1 MDKDI
6 LSSIYVKLEILRT
19 LSTRERANI
28 SRLAA
33 ELGIQEDDLRGII
46 EDLSK
51 NYMIKLE
58 RDSIIWQA
66 GDNPAWLKPW
76 GWNYT
81 YKILVGSTMIVAKRS
96 PPWTLVVAEHQLK
109 GYGRHLKQWISN
121 LGGLWASYNIELT
134 PSLVQL
140 LPIVIPTLICL
151 YLRERW
157 GFQAEIKW
165 PNDIVYRQK
174 KLAGIILEGEVYGG
188 RVLATI
194 GIGMN
199 VNNEPPLETA
209 TSLKLIVD
217 KLVPRNSIIAQITGF
232 FGKLEVY
239 AENHRKI
246 QSLYIDLLDTLGKK
260 VRAYTV
266 KGEVVR
272 GIAKSITETGDLV
285 VESDTGTVKLS
296 SNEVFELRYEE

>member
-134 PSLVQL
+134 PPLVQL

-157 GFQAEIKW
+157 G
-165 PNDIVYRQK
+165 
-174 KLAGIILEGEVYGG
+174 
-188 RVLATI
+188 
-194 GIGMN
+194 
-199 VNNEPPLETA
+199 
-209 TSLKLIVD
+209 
-217 KLVPRNSIIAQITGF
+217 
-232 FGKLEVY
+232 
-239 AENHRKI
+239 
-246 QSLYIDLLDTLGKK
+246 
-260 VRAYTV
+260 
-266 KGEVVR
+266 
-272 GIAKSITETGDLV
+272 
-285 VESDTGTVKLS
+285 
-296 SNEVFELRYEE
+296 